1 VARGAERVRIPD
13 KNRVAGL
20 KVVRF
25 SAVPPDG
32 MMEETMGRKRKATGP
47 QFTQEQKADAVRLL
61 ERGDVSAEQIA
72 EGLGVS
78 ARSLRRWRIDL
89 EESEAA
95 TPLTKEERAELKRLR
110 KRVEVQE
117 QEIEILKKARTFMA
131 ERRS

>member
-1 VARGAERVRIPD
+1 V
-13 KNRVAGL
+13 

>member
-1 VARGAERVRIPD
+1 
-13 KNRVAGL
+13 
-20 KVVRF
+20 
-25 SAVPPDG
+25 
-32 MMEETMGRKRKATGP
+32 MGRKRKATGP
-47 QFTQEQKADAVRLL
+47 QFTEEQKADAVRLL

-78 ARSLRRWRIDL
+78 SRSLRRWKKEL

-110 KRVEVQE
+110 KKVELQA
-117 QEIEILKKARTFMA
+117 QKIEILKKARTFMA